1 MAVPL
6 CLLVLCEGLCPH
18 SVPIIHLSS
27 TFLSVDHHLLTLVH
41 RVSRVARPRY
51 RRNWGQQS
59 ERKAAGPGHAPGSLQ
74 YPQRKHSRHSRSAS
88 VFAGVGWRAP
98 MGAVGEHEPA
108 PAPGQARALP
118 HRPRTLRPHVA
129 PINGDVEKP
138 RAVQRCRSGP
148 TQAKALLLQR
158 E

>member
-6 CLLVLCEGLCPH
+6 CLLVLCEGLCPP

-41 RVSRVARPRY
+41 RVLRVARPRY

-59 ERKAAGPGHAPGSLQ
+59 ERKAAGPGHTPGSLQ

-88 VFAGVGWRAP
+88 VFAGVGWRRRWGLWENP
-98 MGAVGEHEPA
+98 SQP
-108 PAPGQARALP
+108 PPPGQPLALP
-118 HRPRTLRPHVA
+118 HRPRTPRPSVA